1 MKKVLLVLILVFLSG
16 LLFAEAD
23 PLGPLSDP
31 PGAMVGEPSMFWYM
45 WRFMVTH
52 EVQGQPEDPIQF
64 MKQTRYGEKDEQPAA
79 SEAPKEPQRVQARSG
94 DCTSD
99 CDGEPVR
106 LQTQDQTQEKL
117 QDGSCNDEPK
127 QDRTRS
133 GKK

>member
-1 MKKVLLVLILVFLSG
+1 MKKVLLVLGLVLLSG

-23 PLGPLSDP
+23 PLGPSADP
-31 PGAMVGEPSMFWYM
+31 SGAMAGDPSMFWYT

-64 MKQTRYGEKDEQPAA
+64 MKQTRNGDPDTEPAGA
-79 SEAPKEPQRVQARSG
+79 ETPKEPQTVQARSG

-99 CDGEPVR
+99 CDGEPDQSKTQE
-106 LQTQDQTQEKL
+106 QTQDKL
-117 QDGSCNDEPK
+117 QDGSCNDEPA
-127 QDRTRS
+127 QDRTQS